1 MKNYLFDAFPILC
14 WLQQEPGFNAVENLL
29 NQADNGE
36 ITLSMNLINLGEVYY
51 RICRIASAKK
61 AEEII
66 TKLKLLPIGF
76 ISVSDNMIME
86 AAKIKGKYPV
96 SYADAFAIVTAI
108 QNKTIIV
115 TADPEYKAVA
125 KLVKILWLK

>member
-1 MKNYLFDAFPILC
+1 MQNYLFDAFPILC
-14 WLQQEPGFNAVENLL
+14 WLQLEPGCDTVENML
-29 NQADNGE
+29 NQADNGG
-36 ITLSMNLINLGEVYY
+36 ITLSMNMINLGEDYY

-61 AEEII
+61 ADEII

-96 SYADAFAIVTAI
+96 SYADAFAIATAI
-108 QNKTIIV
+108 QNKAIIV
-115 TADPEYKAVA
+115 TADPEYKAVS
-125 KLVKILWLK
+125 KLVKIYWLK